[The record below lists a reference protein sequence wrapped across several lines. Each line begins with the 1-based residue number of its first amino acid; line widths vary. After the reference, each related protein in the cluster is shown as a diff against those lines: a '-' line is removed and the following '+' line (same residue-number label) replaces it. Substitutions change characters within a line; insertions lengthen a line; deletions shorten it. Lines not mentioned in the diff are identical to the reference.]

1 MSATIEKKKNF
12 LKILQRKFL
21 KDDFIRHTGIM
32 VIGLQMVNVINL
44 VYHLILVRVLSYE
57 EYGTFNALIIIS
69 LYFCQ
74 FASPFQPALTKSLSA
89 YFSRNQISEVRYILR
104 RAARDIGLFSILI
117 VGIFILAAGPLAKE
131 QQISD
136 PLYLVLVGVLIGSS
150 FMVAVPQSFLQGAQ
164 MFKKLAIIS
173 ALSTLGK
180 LIIGIGL
187 ILIGMRVSG
196 ALSGYIAA
204 PIFILVTGFII
215 IKRYFTERSAEISVP
230 ERMDMRPIYKYYI
243 PTGLVL
249 FSFTVLTNGDM
260 TIVKKFFSPLEA
272 GFYSVAQMV
281 GKIILFLPGAVA
293 IVIFPKA
300 AAARARN
307 SASKPL
313 LKKGLLITALFSGL
327 GTLICLISPRLV
339 LQLLTGKVNPTSTS
353 LVIWFATA
361 MSFYAMVWLMAFYN
375 LSIHNNRF
383 IKYMVGL
390 GILQTLSI
398 YLYHPTLTSVLGV
411 LNLFSAIN
419 FVVIFLL
426 TWNHPIDSRDG
437 ANIPNR
443 ITGEAV
449 I

>member
-1 MSATIEKKKNF
+1 MPDTIKKKKNI
-12 LKILQRKFL
+12 LKIIQRKFL

-104 RAARDIGLFSILI
+104 RASRDLGIFSIL
-117 VGIFILAAGPLAKE
+117 VFGIFILAARTLAAA
-131 QQISD
+131 QQITD
-136 PLYLVLVGVLIGSS
+136 PNYLVLVGILVGTS
-150 FMVAVPQSFLQGAQ
+150 FMVAVPKSFLQGAQ
-164 MFKKLAIIS
+164 FFKKLAVID
-173 ALSTLGK
+173 ALATLSK
-180 LIIGIGL
+180 LVVGIGL
-187 ILIGMRVSG
+187 VLLGVKIGG
-196 ALSGYIAA
+196 ALAGFIAG
-204 PIFILVTGFII
+204 PIFILIIGFIV
-215 IKRYFTERSAEISVP
+215 IKKYFTKRGGEKTDINRV
-230 ERMDMRPIYKYYI
+230 DMRPIYKYYI

-249 FSFTVLTNGDM
+249 ISFTVLTNGDM
-260 TIVKKFFSPLEA
+260 TLVKKFFSPLDA

-313 LKKGLLITALFSGL
+313 LKKGLLITAIFCVL
-327 GTLICLISPRLV
+327 GTLICLISPHMV
-339 LQLLTGKVNPTSTS
+339 LQLLTGKSNPISTS

-375 LSIHNNRF
+375 LSIRNIRF
-383 IKYMVGL
+383 IKYMVVL
-390 GILQTLSI
+390 AVLQILAI
-398 YLYHPTLTSVLGV
+398 YFHHPTLKSVLAV
-411 LNLFSAIN
+411 LNIFSVVN
-419 FVVIFLL
+419 FIVIFVLS
-426 TWNHPIDSRDG
+426 WNYTTVVSN
-437 ANIPNR
+437 AVNIQNPENR
-443 ITGEAV
+443 ILT
-449 I
+449 